1 MRTTSAG
8 SHLISAPDRRPDP
21 PAASGGG
28 RLAAAL
34 TLVSLLWTAL
44 IVAAPAAATPT
55 RSPLLSA
62 LTYHAGSFICH
73 QRPDRSFHFDARRF
87 AVCARCTGL
96 YAGGALG
103 LLLAVGL
110 RRRWSTAGTR
120 IALAVAL
127 MPIAATIALEWL
139 GLLSTSNLARF
150 ATGFPAGLVAG
161 IVINGML
168 LAPSPRTFWTGT
180 VEDGP
185 RSRFP

>member
-8 SHLISAPDRRPDP
+8 SRSISAPDRGPEA

-34 TLVSLLWTAL
+34 TVVSLLWTVL
-44 IVAAPAAATPT
+44 VVAAPAAATPA

-62 LTYHAGSFICH
+62 LTYHAGSLICH
-73 QRPDRSFHFDARRF
+73 QRPDRSFHLDGRRF

-103 LLLAVGL
+103 LLLAAVGL
-110 RRRWSTAGTR
+110 RRRWSAAATR
-120 IALAVAL
+120 IALAAAL
-127 MPIAATIALEWL
+127 MPIAATVGLEWL
-139 GLLSTSNLARF
+139 GLLQTSNLARF

-168 LAPSPRTFWTGT
+168 LGPSLSMAT
-180 VEDGP
+180 P
-185 RSRFP
+185 RSRIP